1 MFQEMIAD
9 FQQNFWL
16 YISIPF
22 ISGFIGYV
30 TKVIAIQMMFA
41 PLEFK
46 GLRLFGLPLGWQGI
60 VPRKAEKMAT
70 IAVEL
75 MTSKLI
81 QPQEIFARLD
91 PKRIAQEIEK
101 PLMAAAEDITR
112 EVAQQY
118 QPGLWE
124 GMPEFARKKLIK
136 RVQAKAPEIVEH
148 IMGEVQKDVIKYFDI
163 KHMVISN
170 LLKDKRLLNEIFKK
184 VGKQEFKFFSNVG
197 FIFGFAIGVVQM
209 LCWVVTQGKYPWMLP
224 MFGGFVG
231 FFSDWMALQMMF
243 RPLYPKKVLGY
254 TWQGLFI
261 KRQNEVA
268 ADYAALISKQLLTSR
283 NMMEELFSGTNS
295 DKVIELVS
303 RHVKQEIDLQAGIV
317 RPLVVYAIGGEKY
330 QNLKAEVAERV
341 AQITDTLKEMTELAN
356 AQILARAPFVLSAKL
371 RGDVASFK
379 DALALLMPEGPFLF
393 DPEDL
398 TNRPMN
404 FVVAE
409 LIREHVFR
417 RLAQEIPFT
426 TSVHVTSFQES
437 KERAEIT
444 ADLIVNKSSHKPI
457 LIGKGGEAIKRIGIA
472 ARESLE
478 NFLGKKVRLDLN
490 VVVKEN
496 WVDNTS
502 LIQQFQGL

>member
-22 ISGFIGYV
+22 ISGIIGYV

-41 PLEFK
+41 PLEVK
-46 GLRLFGLPLGWQGI
+46 GLRLFGLPIGWQGI

-101 PLMAAAEDITR
+101 PLMASAEDITR

-184 VGKQEFKFFSNVG
+184 VGKQEFRFFSNVG
-197 FIFGFAIGVVQM
+197 FVFGFAIGVVQM

-243 RPLYPKKVLGY
+243 RPLYPKKIMGI
-254 TWQGLFI
+254 TFHGLFL
-261 KRQNEVA
+261 KRQQEVA
-268 ADYAALISKQLLTSR
+268 RDYAALISKQLLTPA
-283 NMMEELFSGTNS
+283 NMMEELFRGALS
-295 DKVIELVS
+295 DRIMELIHRNV
-303 RHVKQEIDLQAGIV
+303 REMIDAQTGSI
-317 RPLVVYAIGGEKY
+317 RPLVVYAVGSQKYIEMKNVVTEK
-330 QNLKAEVAERV
+330 
-341 AQITDTLKEMTELAN
+341 
-356 AQILARAPFVLSAKL
+356 
-371 RGDVASFK
+371 
-379 DALALLMPEGPFLF
+379 
-393 DPEDL
+393 
-398 TNRPMN
+398 
-404 FVVAE
+404 
-409 LIREHVFR
+409 
-417 RLAQEIPFT
+417 
-426 TSVHVTSFQES
+426 
-437 KERAEIT
+437 
-444 ADLIVNKSSHKPI
+444 
-457 LIGKGGEAIKRIGIA
+457 
-472 ARESLE
+472 SLE
-478 NFLGKKVRLDLN
+478 RLPETMKHMESYAEDAMDVRNTLVDRMQRLTSEEFEGMLRPAF
-490 VVVKEN
+490 KEDE
-496 WVDNTS
+496 WS
-502 LIQQFQGL
+502 LIAVGAVLAFLVGKLQIQFMLN